1 MKDRDVKTEKCLQD
15 LEALLEGACRLFE
28 GQEQELALNL
38 VYQGLDRIRSL

>member
-1 MKDRDVKTEKCLQD
+1 MNQKDVKTEKCLQD